1 MKHAALVDAESG
13 VDASVIVMD
22 ANHHPSNLQ

>member
-1 MKHAALVDAESG
+1 MKPAALVDAESG

-22 ANHHPSNLQ
+22 ANHHLSNLQ